1 MFGIGMT
8 EILIVLIIVL
18 VVFGARKLPEIG
30 TGLGKGIKSFKA
42 GVSGRED
49 SQDAKDDPEQIQKTS
64 AGENGE
70 GKRA

>member
-8 EILIVLIIVL
+8 ELMIVLIIVL

-42 GVSGRED
+42 GVSGKED
-49 SQDAKDDPEQIQKTS
+49 DKDT
-64 AGENGE
+64 NGE
-70 GKRA
+70 PNRIKETDTEESGESK